1 MCSMIEGSS
10 PHSPHTATP
19 TQPALLCAE
28 TVGEGEECGGV
39 GGGE

>member
-1 MCSMIEGSS
+1 M
-10 PHSPHTATP
+10 HTTTGAAP

-39 GGGE
+39 GGGEW